1 MKLSNMKIFTKIL
14 LGFSVV
20 LIVAIATIL
29 FLVNEL
35 RKSSNLMQGLYS
47 SFTLSNKAYD
57 AENDINL
64 FDENLEK
71 IIFALEKGDASRA
84 SQYINRLI
92 GFDTSFSGHMSEI
105 KKLVTDEKGKEF
117 VALGEK
123 QFKALIELETEIIK
137 LIKSR
142 DFGAAIKRINDA
154 KQSREDLK
162 QSFYFVK
169 VRAKLVADEA
179 VSIMVRTINNSIIF
193 SLLVSLILVAAVIF
207 TAIFLMR
214 QIVRPILALS
224 TAADN
229 IQHGQLNVKTGMT
242 RADEIGMLSGAFDN
256 MTERLSDLY
265 ANLELKVQQ
274 RTEELLATTKKLEEA
289 KRIADRDMNLAI
301 AVQSA
306 LYPESAPKTEQWDT
320 AYCFRPM
327 SGVSGDMY
335 DFFIEDGKL
344 TGATLCDVSGHGI
357 SSSLIAMIARSVI
370 YRTFT
375 NNKKLPLNKIM
386 DNINKELISE
396 IGNVDNYLTG
406 IILRFNDDMIEY
418 VNAGHADLLIK
429 TAKTGGRV
437 AKVTH
442 IDHDFKGGFV
452 GLASMEKPYEQV
464 QFKVSKEDVLLLYS
478 DGVTDSTNPGGKE
491 YGIEGIIKSFSAAPQ
506 SGSAKE
512 ILNAILDDFNKYT
525 NNTVTDDVCIVVAKY
540 I

>member
-20 LIVAIATIL
+20 LVVAIATIL

-35 RKSSNLMQGLYS
+35 RHSSNLMQELYT
-47 SFTLSNKAYD
+47 SFSLSNKAYD

-64 FDENLEK
+64 FDENLQK
-71 IIFALEKGDASRA
+71 IIFALEKGDASKA
-84 SQYINRLI
+84 SEFINKLI
-92 GFDTSFSGHMSEI
+92 GFDTSFNNNLNEI

-117 VALGEK
+117 VAQGESQYK
-123 QFKALIELETEIIK
+123 GLIDLETAIIK
-137 LIKSR
+137 LIKTR
-142 DFGAAIKRINDA
+142 DFSSAIKKINDA
-154 KQSREDLK
+154 QQSRDELK
-162 QSFYFVK
+162 QSIYFVK
-169 VRAKLVADEA
+169 VRAKLIADEA
-179 VSIMVRTINNSIIF
+179 LSIMLKTISNSIIF
-193 SLLVSLILVAAVIF
+193 SLMVSLVLIAAVIF

-214 QIVRPILALS
+214 QIVRPILTLS
-224 TAADN
+224 TVAN
-229 IQHGQLNVKTGMT
+229 SIQHGKLNIKTGMT
-242 RADEIGMLSGAFDN
+242 RRDEIGMLSGAFDN
-256 MTERLSDLY
+256 MTGRLSDLY

-274 RTEELLATTKKLEEA
+274 RTEELLATTSKLEEA

-301 AVQSA
+301 AVQAA
-306 LYPESAPKTEQWDT
+306 LYPETAPKTQKWDT

-335 DFFIEDGKL
+335 DFFIEDGEL
-344 TGATLCDVSGHGI
+344 TGTTLCDISGHGI

-370 YRTFT
+370 YRTFM

-386 DNINKELISE
+386 DNINKELIAE

-406 IILRFNDDMIEY
+406 ILLRFNEDMIEY

-442 IDHDFKGGFV
+442 IDHDFKGGFI
-452 GLASMEKPYEQV
+452 GLAAMEKPYEQV
-464 QFKVSKEDVLLLYS
+464 QFRVAKEDVLLLYS
-478 DGVTDSTNPGGKE
+478 DGLTDSTNTGGKE

-506 SGSAKE
+506 NGSAKE
-512 ILNAILDDFNKYT
+512 ILNAILDDFNRYT
-525 NNTVTDDVCIVVAKY
+525 NNTVSDDVSIVVAKY
-540 I
+540 F